1 VELVTIN
8 VYVVFAVGDTVCD
21 PLTGT
26 VAPFRVALVALVDVQ
41 VRVELPPDAIVV
53 GFAAMPAVGP
63 LEVTVTR
70 TCPQSMA
77 PAALRAVIRY
87 VVDAVGDTA

>member
-1 VELVTIN
+1 MN
-8 VYVVFAVGDTVCD
+8 VYVVVAVGETVCE

-26 VAPFRVALVALVDVQ
+26 AAPFRVALVAFVDVQ
-41 VRVELPPDAIVV
+41 VSVELPPDWMEV
-53 GFAAMPAVGP
+53 GLAVIPAVGP

-70 TCPQSMA
+70 TWPQSMA

-87 VVDAVGDTA
+87 VVDAVGETV

>member
-1 VELVTIN
+1 MGE
-8 VYVVFAVGDTVCD
+8 TVCD

-26 VAPFRVALVALVDVQ
+26 AAPFNVALVAFVDVH
-41 VRVELPPDAIVV
+41 VRVELLPDGTEV
-53 GFAAMPAVGP
+53 GLAVIPAVGA

-70 TCPQSMA
+70 TWPQSMA

-87 VVDAVGDTA
+87 VVDDVGETV